1 MPVIDTVTH
10 DSTRPVTPADEPELR
25 AIYRSTRATELAAVG
40 WPDEAI
46 ETFCNQQYDMQQA
59 HYGKVYAGAAH
70 RAVVDHDGSVVGQLM
85 VHFGTTAHTI
95 VDIALLAEHRGHGC
109 GSRLLAQVIESADEL
124 GVAVE
129 LTVDPHNPAQA
140 LYRRLGFEPISSTEL
155 HLHMR
160 RPATGKEP
168 E

>member
-1 MPVIDTVTH
+1 VIDTLAH
-10 DSTRPVTPADEPELR
+10 LSTRPVTAADEPELR
-25 AIYRSTRATELAAVG
+25 AIYQSIRATELAAVG
-40 WPDEAI
+40 WPAGAI

-59 HYGKVYAGAAH
+59 HYSQVYAGADH

-85 VHFGTTAHTI
+85 VHVGATTHTI
-95 VDIALLAEHRGHGC
+95 VDIGLLPEHRGNGC
-109 GSRLLAQVIESADEL
+109 GTRLLTQVIESADQL

-129 LTVDPHNPAQA
+129 LTVDCHNPAEA